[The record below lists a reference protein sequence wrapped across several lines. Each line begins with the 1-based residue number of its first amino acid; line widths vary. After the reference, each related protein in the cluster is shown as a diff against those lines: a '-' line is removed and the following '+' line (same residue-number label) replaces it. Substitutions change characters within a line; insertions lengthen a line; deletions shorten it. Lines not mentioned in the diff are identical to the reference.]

1 MSFFGYNQLVEKK
14 EKSSAFIKFFIILWL
29 LCIAIFTA
37 SIGLATNWFKGTV
50 QDTPFGNS
58 TSFLIAMLSSM
69 GVGIIAFCIFVL
81 MIAIKIAKGDKSKKG
96 VHNKKGNFIGSI
108 FKLCFN
114 LAFFPLIL
122 LYRSTGIKEL
132 REKIKT
138 DRFKMSLLRP
148 KGVGQVVSR
157 VFSSLAVIGIILPIW
172 ILGYYLAFQMTKDG
186 LGYNPEIITV
196 SGTGSMS
203 PTFPKGQGK
212 TPEEQSKEI
221 VGSPGMFRYPNGL
234 ILLGKRY
241 LNHELERGDIVV
253 LLNDKTKEL
262 TEKLY
267 GRPSGWVKRI
277 IGMPGDTIELKNG
290 IVYLNDQPQKEPY
303 TAQAHSTFGESYLK
317 ECQKVTVP
325 ENSVFVMGDNRK
337 GSGDSREIGFI
348 NINDINHVLPF
359 EKQKGTFDKNWRDTT
374 LDLEESSKI
383 KIDRQKYLDLLNEKR
398 AEAKVKALKY
408 QPKLEDSAARRG
420 EVMLKFDDFSYE
432 ATKSG
437 YPMTKAMRDAK
448 YSNTTYGEALNVGY
462 YDAEELIEYQFEFPE
477 TKEFLLN
484 KNYQEVGIA
493 EVEGMLNGCPSQVMV
508 LHFAGYIPPNYS
520 KEVIDSWAAS
530 LSKLKEIRPSWENIR
545 SYSSTYENNKK
556 DADRLIEIMNIR
568 IGRMEKI
575 VSKMQSNQWLSAE
588 ENRWIDEDQALYN
601 EQEAIAKKLNDQTWR

>member
-1 MSFFGYNQLVEKK
+1 MEKK

-138 DRFKMSLLRP
+138 DRFKISLLRP

-484 KNYQEVGIA
+484 KNYQEVGIT

-530 LSKLKEIRPSWENIR
+530 LSRLKEIRPSWENIR

-588 ENRWIDEDQALYN
+588 ENRWIDEDQGLYN
-601 EQEAIAKKLNDQTWR
+601 EQEAIAKRLNDQTWR

>member
-1 MSFFGYNQLVEKK
+1 
-14 EKSSAFIKFFIILWL
+14 
-29 LCIAIFTA
+29 
-37 SIGLATNWFKGTV
+37 
-50 QDTPFGNS
+50 
-58 TSFLIAMLSSM
+58 
-69 GVGIIAFCIFVL
+69 
-81 MIAIKIAKGDKSKKG
+81 
-96 VHNKKGNFIGSI
+96 
-108 FKLCFN
+108 
-114 LAFFPLIL
+114 
-122 LYRSTGIKEL
+122 
-132 REKIKT
+132 
-138 DRFKMSLLRP
+138 
-148 KGVGQVVSR
+148 
-157 VFSSLAVIGIILPIW
+157 
-172 ILGYYLAFQMTKDG
+172 
-186 LGYNPEIITV
+186 
-196 SGTGSMS
+196 
-203 PTFPKGQGK
+203 
-212 TPEEQSKEI
+212 
-221 VGSPGMFRYPNGL
+221 
-234 ILLGKRY
+234 
-241 LNHELERGDIVV
+241 
-253 LLNDKTKEL
+253 
-262 TEKLY
+262 
-267 GRPSGWVKRI
+267 
-277 IGMPGDTIELKNG
+277 MPGDTIELKNG

>member
-1 MSFFGYNQLVEKK
+1 MLKK
-14 EKSSAFIKFFIILWL
+14 EKSSAFIRFFIILWL
-29 LCIAIFTA
+29 LCIVAFA
-37 SIGLATNWFKGTV
+37 GSIGFATNWFKGTV

-58 TSFLIAMLSSM
+58 TPFLIIMLTSM
-69 GVGIIAFCIFVL
+69 GLGIIAFCIFVL
-81 MIAIKIAKGDKSKKG
+81 IISIKLVKGDKSKKG
-96 VHNKKGNFIGSI
+96 VHNKKNNFFGSI
-108 FKLCFN
+108 FKLIFN

-122 LYRSTGIKEL
+122 LYRSSGLKEL
-132 REKIKT
+132 KEKIKVEK
-138 DRFKMSLLRP
+138 FKLSVLRP
-148 KGVGQVVSR
+148 KSIKQTVAR
-157 VFSSLAVIGIILPIW
+157 IFSSLAVIGIILPIW
-172 ILGYYLAFQMTKDG
+172 ILGYFLAFELTKDG
-186 LGYNPEIITV
+186 LGYSPEIITV

-221 VGSPGMFRYPNGL
+221 VDSPGMFRYPNGL
-234 ILLGKRY
+234 VIFGKRY
-241 LNHELERGDIVV
+241 FNHELSRGDIVV

-267 GRPSGWVKRI
+267 GRPSGWVKRVV
-277 IGMPGDTIELKNG
+277 GMPGDTIELKNG

-303 TAQAHSTFGESYLK
+303 TAQAHSTFGQSYLK
-317 ECQKVTVP
+317 ECQKVTIP

-348 NINDINHVLPF
+348 NINDINHVLPL
-359 EKQKGTFDKNWRDTT
+359 EKQKGVLDKNWRDTS

-383 KIDRQKYLDLLNEKR
+383 KIDKQKYLDLLNEKR

-408 QPKLEDSAARRG
+408 QPKLEDSASRRG
-420 EVMLKFDDFSYE
+420 EVMLEFDDFSYE

-437 YPMTKAMRDAK
+437 YPMTKAMRDSK
-448 YSNTTYGEALNVGY
+448 YSNTTYGEALNIGY
-462 YDAEELIEYQFEFPE
+462 YEAEELIENQFEFPD
-477 TKEFLLN
+477 TKKFLLD

-493 EVEGMLNGCPSQVMV
+493 EVEGMLNGCPSQVIV

-520 KEVIDSWAAS
+520 KEVVDSWVAS
-530 LSKLKEIRPSWENIR
+530 LNRLKEIRPSWENIR
-545 SYSSTYENNKK
+545 SYSSIYESNKK

-588 ENRWIDEDQALYN
+588 ENRWIDEDQALFN
-601 EQEAIAKKLNDQTWR
+601 EQEVIAKRLNDQTWR